1 MVGIGILGMEYSCQ
15 DQPTMSLR
23 RLLKSHLAPHRR
35 AIVLVLILQAGQTT
49 TGLLLPGLNA
59 TLIDDGV
66 LLGDQSV
73 IWRMGGIMLL
83 VSFIQV
89 VLLTVAVWYGSE
101 VAMAFGRDIRR
112 DVFDRVT
119 RYSTREIG
127 RFGTPSLIT
136 RITNDTHQIQTLTAL
151 FTIMM
156 ITAPLTMIAGTVL
169 AIRTDAGLSVLLFVV
184 VPLEIVVAGA
194 IIAAMTP
201 AFQQMQERIDRINA
215 VLREQITGVRVVRA
229 FTREPTESARFAEAN
244 HRLTESS
251 LRAARLMAAV
261 FPAVTLLVN
270 LSSVALLWIGADRIE
285 DGSTQ
290 IGSLVA
296 YLTYLLQILLAVTM
310 AAFMV
315 SMIPR
320 AAVAA
325 ERIVEVLDTESSVRP
340 PTDSVRDFTR
350 PGTVQ
355 FQEVGFRYPGAE
367 HPVLEGVSFT
377 AVPGQTTAII
387 GSTGA
392 GKTTLLTLA
401 ARLADASSGQV
412 SVGGID
418 VRRLDQALLWGAIGY
433 VPQRAYL
440 FSGTVASNLR
450 YGRPDATD
458 GELWETL
465 EIAQAAGFVQS
476 MPDGLKSRIAQGGT
490 NVSGGQRQRLSIA
503 RALVAQP
510 AVYLFDDSFS
520 ALDLATEA
528 RLRQAL
534 EPRTR
539 DAAVLVV
546 AQRISTIET
555 ADQIIVLEGGIVVGQ
570 GRHDEL
576 VDTCPTYAE
585 IVSSQRGGE
594 AA

>member
-1 MVGIGILGMEYSCQ
+1 
-15 DQPTMSLR
+15 
-23 RLLKSHLAPHRR
+23 
-35 AIVLVLILQAGQTT
+35 VLVLILQAGQTT

-89 VLLTVAVWYGSE
+89 ALLTVAVWYGSE

-112 DVFDRVT
+112 DVFDRIT

-151 FTIMM
+151 VTIMM

-169 AIRTDAGLSVLLFVV
+169 AIREDAGLSVLLLVV
-184 VPLEIVVAGA
+184 VPLEIVVTGA
-194 IIAAMTP
+194 IIVAMNP
-201 AFQQMQERIDRINA
+201 AFQQMQERIDRINT

-229 FTREPTESARFAEAN
+229 FTREPVESARFADAN

-325 ERIVEVLDTESSVRP
+325 ERIVEVLDTESSVSP
-340 PTDSVRDFTR
+340 PTDPVQEFTR
-350 PGTVQ
+350 PGTVV

-377 AVPGQTTAII
+377 AVPGETTAII

-392 GKTTLLTLA
+392 GKTTMLTLA
-401 ARLADASSGQV
+401 ARLADASSGRV
-412 SVGGID
+412 SVGGVD
-418 VRRLDQALLWGAIGY
+418 VRQLNPDLLWGAIGY

-450 YGRPDATD
+450 YGRPEATD
-458 GELWETL
+458 EELWEAL
-465 EIAQAAGFVQS
+465 EVAQAAGFVQS

-555 ADQIIVLEGGIVVGQ
+555 AEQIIVLEGGIVVGQ

-576 VDTCPTYAE
+576 VSTCPTYAE

>member
-1 MVGIGILGMEYSCQ
+1 
-15 DQPTMSLR
+15 MSLR
-23 RLLKSHLAPHRR
+23 RLLKSHLSPYRR
-35 AIVLVLILQAGQTT
+35 AIALVLVLQAGQTT
-49 TGLLLPGLNA
+49 AGLLLPGLNA

-66 LLGDQSV
+66 LLGDQAV
-73 IWRMGGIMLL
+73 IWRMGTVMLM
-83 VSFIQV
+83 VSFVQV
-89 VLLTVAVWYGSE
+89 VLLTGAVWYASK
-101 VAMAFGRDIRR
+101 VAMAFGHDIRR
-112 DVFDRVT
+112 DLFNRVI

-136 RITNDTHQIQTLTAL
+136 RITNDSHQIQTLTAMVG
-151 FTIMM
+151 TMM
-156 ITAPLTMIAGTVL
+156 ITAPLTMIAGVIL
-169 AIRTDAGLSVLLFVV
+169 AIRTDVGLSVLLLVV
-184 VPLEIVVAGA
+184 VPLEIVIAGSIIVA
-194 IIAAMTP
+194 MNP
-201 AFQQMQERIDRINA
+201 AFQQMQERIDRINS
-215 VLREQITGVRVVRA
+215 VLRDQIAGVRVVRA
-229 FTREPTESARFAEAN
+229 FTRERVESDRFADAN
-244 HRLTESS
+244 RLLTASS

-285 DGSTQ
+285 AGSTQ

-296 YLTYLLQILLAVTM
+296 YLTYLLQILMAVTM
-310 AAFMV
+310 ATFML

-325 ERIVEVLDTESSVRP
+325 DRIVEVLDTNSTVIPPLNPVRE
-340 PTDSVRDFTR
+340 FTE
-350 PGTVQ
+350 PGTVE
-355 FQEVGFRYPGAE
+355 FRSVGFSYPGAE
-367 HPVLEGVSFT
+367 HSVLDNINF
-377 AVPGQTTAII
+377 AAAPGETTAII

-401 ARLADASSGQV
+401 ARLGDVNTGEV
-412 SVGGID
+412 LLGGID
-418 VRRLDQALLWGAIGY
+418 VRHLDPELLWQSIGY

-458 GELWETL
+458 GELWEAL

-476 MPDGLKSRIAQGGT
+476 MAKGLDSRIAQGGT

-503 RALVAQP
+503 RALVARP
-510 AVYLFDDSFS
+510 SVYLFDDSFS

-528 RLRQAL
+528 RLRRSL
-534 EPRTR
+534 EPHTR
-539 DAAVLVV
+539 NAAVLVV

-555 ADQIIVLEGGIVVGQ
+555 ASQIIVLENGQIVGQ

-576 VDTCPTYAE
+576 VGTCATYAE

-594 AA
+594 AT

>member
-1 MVGIGILGMEYSCQ
+1 
-15 DQPTMSLR
+15 MSLR

-89 VLLTVAVWYGSE
+89 VLLSVAVWYGSE

-151 FTIMM
+151 VTIMM

-169 AIRTDAGLSVLLFVV
+169 AIREDAGLSVLLLVV

-194 IIAAMTP
+194 IIVAMNP

-325 ERIVEVLDTESSVRP
+325 ERIVEVLDTESSVEP
-340 PTDSVRDFTR
+340 PSVPVQEFTR
-350 PGTVQ
+350 PGTVE

-367 HPVLEGVSFT
+367 HPVLEGISFT
-377 AVPGQTTAII
+377 AVPGETTAII

-401 ARLADASSGQV
+401 ARLADASSGRV
-412 SVGGID
+412 SVGGVD

-450 YGRPDATD
+450 YGRPEATD
-458 GELWETL
+458 EELWEAL
-465 EIAQAAGFVQS
+465 EVAQAAGFVQT

-503 RALVAQP
+503 RALIAQP

-539 DAAVLVV
+539 NAAVLVV

-570 GRHDEL
+570 GHHNEL
-576 VDTCPTYAE
+576 VDTCATYAE

>member
-1 MVGIGILGMEYSCQ
+1 
-15 DQPTMSLR
+15 MSLR

-73 IWRMGGIMLL
+73 IWRMGGFMLL

-151 FTIMM
+151 VTIMM

-169 AIRTDAGLSVLLFVV
+169 AIRTDAGLSVLLLVV

-201 AFQQMQERIDRINA
+201 AFQQMQERIDRINT

-325 ERIVEVLDTESSVRP
+325 ERIVEILDTESSVTP
-340 PTDSVRDFTR
+340 PTTPIQDFTR
-350 PGTVQ
+350 PGTVE

-377 AVPGQTTAII
+377 AVPGETTAII

-392 GKTTLLTLA
+392 GKSTLLTLA

-412 SVGGID
+412 AVGGID
-418 VRRLDQALLWGAIGY
+418 VRRLDPALLWGAIGY

-450 YGRPDATD
+450 YGRPEATD
-458 GELWETL
+458 EELWEAL
-465 EIAQAAGFVQS
+465 EVAQAAGFVQS
-476 MPDGLKSRIAQGGT
+476 MPDGLQNRIAQGGT

-555 ADQIIVLEGGIVVGQ
+555 ADQIIVLEGGITVGQ

-576 VDTCPTYAE
+576 VDTCHTYAE

-594 AA
+594 TK

>member
-1 MVGIGILGMEYSCQ
+1 
-15 DQPTMSLR
+15 MSLR

-151 FTIMM
+151 VTIMM

-169 AIRTDAGLSVLLFVV
+169 AIREDAGLSVLLFVV

-194 IIAAMTP
+194 IIVAMNP

-244 HRLTESS
+244 HRLTQSS

-285 DGSTQ
+285 AGSTQ

-325 ERIVEVLDTESSVRP
+325 ERIVEVLDTESSVEP
-340 PTDSVRDFTR
+340 PSVPVQEFTR
-350 PGTVQ
+350 PGTVE

-401 ARLADASSGQV
+401 ARLADASSGRV
-412 SVGGID
+412 SVGGVD

-450 YGRPDATD
+450 YGRPEATD
-458 GELWETL
+458 EELWEAL

-503 RALVAQP
+503 RALIAQP

-555 ADQIIVLEGGIVVGQ
+555 ADQIIVLEGGTVVGQ

-576 VDTCPTYAE
+576 VGTCATYAE

>member
-1 MVGIGILGMEYSCQ
+1 
-15 DQPTMSLR
+15 MSLR

-151 FTIMM
+151 VTIMM

-169 AIRTDAGLSVLLFVV
+169 AIREDAGLSVLLLVV

-194 IIAAMTP
+194 IIVAMNP

-325 ERIVEVLDTESSVRP
+325 ERIVEVLDTESSVEP
-340 PTDSVRDFTR
+340 PSVPVQEFTR
-350 PGTVQ
+350 PGTVE

-367 HPVLEGVSFT
+367 HHVLEGISFS
-377 AVPGQTTAII
+377 AVPGETTAII

-401 ARLADASSGQV
+401 ARLADASSGRV

-450 YGRPDATD
+450 YGRPEATD
-458 GELWETL
+458 EELWEAL
-465 EIAQAAGFVQS
+465 EIAQASGFVQT
-476 MPDGLKSRIAQGGT
+476 MPEGLKSRIAQGGT

-503 RALVAQP
+503 RALIAQP

-528 RLRQAL
+528 RLRLAL

-570 GRHDEL
+570 GRHNQL
-576 VDTCPTYAE
+576 ADTCPTYAE

-594 AA
+594 TA

>member
-1 MVGIGILGMEYSCQ
+1 
-15 DQPTMSLR
+15 MSLR

-66 LLGDQSV
+66 LLGDQAV

-83 VSFIQV
+83 VSFVQV

-119 RYSTREIG
+119 RYSTREVG

-151 FTIMM
+151 VTIMM

-169 AIRTDAGLSVLLFVV
+169 AIREDAGLSVLLFVV

-270 LSSVALLWIGADRIE
+270 LSSVALLWIGADRVE

-340 PTDSVRDFTR
+340 PTDPVRDFTR
-350 PGTVQ
+350 PGMVE
-355 FQEVGFRYPGAE
+355 FQEVGFRYPGAD

-377 AVPGQTTAII
+377 AVPGETTAII

-412 SVGGID
+412 AVGGID
-418 VRRLDQALLWGAIGY
+418 VRRLDQSLLWGAIGY

-450 YGRPDATD
+450 YGRPEATD
-458 GELWETL
+458 EELWEAL
-465 EIAQAAGFVQS
+465 EVAQAAGFVQS

-539 DAAVLVV
+539 SAAVLVV

-555 ADQIIVLEGGIVVGQ
+555 ADQIIVLEGGIVVGH
-570 GRHDEL
+570 GHHDEL

>member
-1 MVGIGILGMEYSCQ
+1 
-15 DQPTMSLR
+15 MSLR

-35 AIVLVLILQAGQTT
+35 AIVLVLVLQAGQTT

-66 LLGDQSV
+66 LLGDQAV

-112 DVFDRVT
+112 DVFDRIT

-151 FTIMM
+151 VTIMM

-169 AIRTDAGLSVLLFVV
+169 AIREDAGLSVLLLVV

-194 IIAAMTP
+194 IIVAMNP

-325 ERIVEVLDTESSVRP
+325 ERIVEVLDTESSVEP
-340 PTDSVRDFTR
+340 PSVPVQEFTR
-350 PGTVQ
+350 PGTVE

-367 HPVLEGVSFT
+367 HPVLEAVSFT
-377 AVPGQTTAII
+377 AVAGETTAII

-401 ARLADASSGQV
+401 ARLADASSGRV
-412 SVGGID
+412 SVGGVDI
-418 VRRLDQALLWGAIGY
+418 RRLDQSLLWGAIGY

-450 YGRPDATD
+450 YGRPEATD
-458 GELWETL
+458 EELWEAL
-465 EIAQAAGFVQS
+465 EVAQAAGFVQS

-539 DAAVLVV
+539 HAAVLVV

-570 GRHDEL
+570 GRHTEL
-576 VDTCPTYAE
+576 VDTCATYAE

-594 AA
+594 AT

>member
-1 MVGIGILGMEYSCQ
+1 
-15 DQPTMSLR
+15 MSLR

-151 FTIMM
+151 VTIMM

-169 AIRTDAGLSVLLFVV
+169 AIREDAGLSVLLFVV
-184 VPLEIVVAGA
+184 VPLEIVVAGS
-194 IIAAMTP
+194 IIVAMNP

-244 HRLTESS
+244 HRLTQSS

-285 DGSTQ
+285 AGSTQ

-325 ERIVEVLDTESSVRP
+325 ERIVEVLDTESSVSP
-340 PTDSVRDFTR
+340 PIDPVQDFTR
-350 PGTVQ
+350 PGAVE

-377 AVPGQTTAII
+377 AVPGETTAVI

-412 SVGGID
+412 SVGGVD
-418 VRRLDQALLWGAIGY
+418 VRQLDQTLLWGTIGY

-450 YGRPDATD
+450 YGRPEATD
-458 GELWETL
+458 AELWEAL

-503 RALVAQP
+503 RALIAQP

-570 GRHDEL
+570 GRHEEL
-576 VDTCPTYAE
+576 VGTCPTYAE

-594 AA
+594 TA

>member
-1 MVGIGILGMEYSCQ
+1 
-15 DQPTMSLR
+15 MSLR

-101 VAMAFGRDIRR
+101 VAMSFGRDIRR

-151 FTIMM
+151 VTIMM

-169 AIRTDAGLSVLLFVV
+169 AIREDAGLSVLLLVV

-194 IIAAMTP
+194 IIVAMNP

-296 YLTYLLQILLAVTM
+296 YLTYLLQILLAV
-310 AAFMV
+310 
-315 SMIPR
+315 
-320 AAVAA
+320 
-325 ERIVEVLDTESSVRP
+325 
-340 PTDSVRDFTR
+340 
-350 PGTVQ
+350 
-355 FQEVGFRYPGAE
+355 
-367 HPVLEGVSFT
+367 
-377 AVPGQTTAII
+377 
-387 GSTGA
+387 
-392 GKTTLLTLA
+392 
-401 ARLADASSGQV
+401 
-412 SVGGID
+412 
-418 VRRLDQALLWGAIGY
+418 
-433 VPQRAYL
+433 
-440 FSGTVASNLR
+440 
-450 YGRPDATD
+450 
-458 GELWETL
+458 
-465 EIAQAAGFVQS
+465 
-476 MPDGLKSRIAQGGT
+476 
-490 NVSGGQRQRLSIA
+490 
-503 RALVAQP
+503 
-510 AVYLFDDSFS
+510 
-520 ALDLATEA
+520 
-528 RLRQAL
+528 
-534 EPRTR
+534 
-539 DAAVLVV
+539 
-546 AQRISTIET
+546 
-555 ADQIIVLEGGIVVGQ
+555 
-570 GRHDEL
+570 
-576 VDTCPTYAE
+576 
-585 IVSSQRGGE
+585 
-594 AA
+594 

>member
-1 MVGIGILGMEYSCQ
+1 
-15 DQPTMSLR
+15 MSLR

-59 TLIDDGV
+59 TLIDGGV

-112 DVFDRVT
+112 DVFDRIT

-151 FTIMM
+151 VTIMM

-169 AIRTDAGLSVLLFVV
+169 AIREDAGLSVLLLVV

-194 IIAAMTP
+194 IIVAMNP

-325 ERIVEVLDTESSVRP
+325 ERIVEVLDTESSVEP
-340 PTDSVRDFTR
+340 PSVPVQEFTR
-350 PGTVQ
+350 PGTVE

-367 HPVLEGVSFT
+367 HHVLEGISFS
-377 AVPGQTTAII
+377 AVPGETTAII

-401 ARLADASSGQV
+401 ARLADASSGRV

-450 YGRPDATD
+450 YGRPEATD
-458 GELWETL
+458 EELWEAL
-465 EIAQAAGFVQS
+465 EIAQASGFVQT
-476 MPDGLKSRIAQGGT
+476 MPEGLKSRIAQGGT

-503 RALVAQP
+503 RALIAQP

-528 RLRQAL
+528 RLRLAL

-570 GRHDEL
+570 GRHNQL

-594 AA
+594 TA

>member
-1 MVGIGILGMEYSCQ
+1 
-15 DQPTMSLR
+15 
-23 RLLKSHLAPHRR
+23 
-35 AIVLVLILQAGQTT
+35 
-49 TGLLLPGLNA
+49 
-59 TLIDDGV
+59 
-66 LLGDQSV
+66 
-73 IWRMGGIMLL
+73 
-83 VSFIQV
+83 
-89 VLLTVAVWYGSE
+89 
-101 VAMAFGRDIRR
+101 
-112 DVFDRVT
+112 
-119 RYSTREIG
+119 
-127 RFGTPSLIT
+127 
-136 RITNDTHQIQTLTAL
+136 
-151 FTIMM
+151 MM

-169 AIRTDAGLSVLLFVV
+169 AIREDAGLSVLLFVV
-184 VPLEIVVAGA
+184 VPLEMLVAGA
-194 IIAAMTP
+194 IIVAMNP

-325 ERIVEVLDTESSVRP
+325 ERIVEVLDTESSVEP
-340 PTDSVRDFTR
+340 PSVPVQEFTR
-350 PGTVQ
+350 PGTVE

-377 AVPGQTTAII
+377 AVPGETTAII

-401 ARLADASSGQV
+401 ARLADASSGRV

-418 VRRLDQALLWGAIGY
+418 VRRLDQDLLWGSIGY

-440 FSGTVASNLR
+440 FSGTVATNLR

-458 GELWETL
+458 AELWDAL

-503 RALVAQP
+503 RALIAQP

-539 DAAVLVV
+539 QAAVLVV

-555 ADQIIVLEGGIVVGQ
+555 ANQIIVLEGGVVVGH

-576 VDTCPTYAE
+576 VDTCATYAE

-594 AA
+594 TA

>member
-1 MVGIGILGMEYSCQ
+1 
-15 DQPTMSLR
+15 
-23 RLLKSHLAPHRR
+23 
-35 AIVLVLILQAGQTT
+35 
-49 TGLLLPGLNA
+49 
-59 TLIDDGV
+59 
-66 LLGDQSV
+66 
-73 IWRMGGIMLL
+73 
-83 VSFIQV
+83 
-89 VLLTVAVWYGSE
+89 
-101 VAMAFGRDIRR
+101 
-112 DVFDRVT
+112 
-119 RYSTREIG
+119 
-127 RFGTPSLIT
+127 
-136 RITNDTHQIQTLTAL
+136 
-151 FTIMM
+151 MM

-169 AIRTDAGLSVLLFVV
+169 AIREDAGLSVLLFVV
-184 VPLEIVVAGA
+184 VPLEMLVAGA
-194 IIAAMTP
+194 IIVAMNP

-244 HRLTESS
+244 SRLTESS

-325 ERIVEVLDTESSVRP
+325 ERIVEVLDTESSVEP
-340 PTDSVRDFTR
+340 PSVPVQEFTR
-350 PGTVQ
+350 PGTVE

-367 HPVLEGVSFT
+367 HPVLEGVSFS
-377 AVPGQTTAII
+377 AVPGETTAII

-401 ARLADASSGQV
+401 ARLADASSGRV

-440 FSGTVASNLR
+440 FSGTVATNLR

-458 GELWETL
+458 AELWDAL

-503 RALVAQP
+503 RALIAQP

-539 DAAVLVV
+539 NAAVLVV

-570 GRHDEL
+570 GRHNQL
-576 VDTCPTYAE
+576 VETCDTYAE

-594 AA
+594 TA

>member
-1 MVGIGILGMEYSCQ
+1 
-15 DQPTMSLR
+15 MSLR

-101 VAMAFGRDIRR
+101 VAMSFGRDIRR

-151 FTIMM
+151 VTIMM

-169 AIRTDAGLSVLLFVV
+169 AIREDAGLSVLLFVV
-184 VPLEIVVAGA
+184 VPLEMLVAGA
-194 IIAAMTP
+194 IIVAMNP

-229 FTREPTESARFAEAN
+229 FTREPTESARFAQAN

-325 ERIVEVLDTESSVRP
+325 ERIVEVLDTESSVEP
-340 PTDSVRDFTR
+340 PSVPVQKFTR
-350 PGTVQ
+350 PGTVE

-367 HPVLEGVSFT
+367 HPVLEGISFS
-377 AVPGQTTAII
+377 AVPGETTAII

-401 ARLADASSGQV
+401 ARLADASAGRV
-412 SVGGID
+412 SVGGVD

-458 GELWETL
+458 AELWDAL
-465 EIAQAAGFVQS
+465 EIAQAAGFVQT
-476 MPDGLKSRIAQGGT
+476 MPEGLKSRIAQGGT

-503 RALVAQP
+503 RALIAQP

-570 GRHDEL
+570 GRHNQL
-576 VDTCPTYAE
+576 VDTCDTYAE

-594 AA
+594 TA

>member
-1 MVGIGILGMEYSCQ
+1 
-15 DQPTMSLR
+15 MSLR

-89 VLLTVAVWYGSE
+89 VLLTAAVWYASE

-151 FTIMM
+151 VGTMM
-156 ITAPLTMIAGTVL
+156 ITAPLTMAAGTVL
-169 AIRTDAGLSVLLFVV
+169 AIREDAGLSVLLLVV
-184 VPLEIVVAGA
+184 VPLEIVVAGS
-194 IIAAMTP
+194 IIVAMNP

-229 FTREPTESARFAEAN
+229 FTREPTESARFAAAN

-325 ERIVEVLDTESSVRP
+325 ERIVEVLDTESSVGP
-340 PTDSVRDFTR
+340 PTDPVRHFSR
-350 PGTVQ
+350 PGTVE
-355 FQEVGFRYPGAE
+355 FQQVGFRYPGAE
-367 HPVLEGVSFT
+367 HPVLEAVSFT
-377 AVPGQTTAII
+377 AVPGETTAII

-401 ARLADASSGQV
+401 ARLADASSGRV
-412 SVGGID
+412 LVGGVD
-418 VRRLDQALLWGAIGY
+418 VRQLDQALLWGAIGY

-458 GELWETL
+458 EELWEVL
-465 EIAQAAGFVQS
+465 EVAQVAGFVQS

-570 GRHDEL
+570 GRHGEL
-576 VDTCPTYAE
+576 VDTCATYAE

>member
-1 MVGIGILGMEYSCQ
+1 
-15 DQPTMSLR
+15 MSLR

-112 DVFDRVT
+112 DVFEQVT

-169 AIRTDAGLSVLLFVV
+169 AIREDAGLSVLLFVV

-325 ERIVEVLDTESSVRP
+325 ERIVEVLDTESSVEP
-340 PTDSVRDFTR
+340 PSTPIRDFTQ
-350 PGTVQ
+350 PGTVE

-377 AVPGQTTAII
+377 AVPGETAAII

-401 ARLADASSGQV
+401 ARLADASSGRV

-418 VRRLDQALLWGAIGY
+418 VRRLDQALLWGTIGY

-458 GELWETL
+458 GELWEAL

-528 RLRQAL
+528 RLREAL

-555 ADQIIVLEGGIVVGQ
+555 ADQIIVLEGGLVVGQ

>member
-1 MVGIGILGMEYSCQ
+1 
-15 DQPTMSLR
+15 MSLR

-101 VAMAFGRDIRR
+101 VAMSFGRDIRR
-112 DVFDRVT
+112 DVFERVT

-151 FTIMM
+151 VTIMM

-169 AIRTDAGLSVLLFVV
+169 AIREDAGLSVLLFVV
-184 VPLEIVVAGA
+184 VPLEMLVAGA
-194 IIAAMTP
+194 IIVAMNP

-244 HRLTESS
+244 SRLTESS

-325 ERIVEVLDTESSVRP
+325 ERIMEVLDTDSSVEP
-340 PTDSVRDFTR
+340 PSVPVQEFTR
-350 PGTVQ
+350 PGKVE
-355 FQEVGFRYPGAE
+355 FQEVGFRYPGAD

-377 AVPGQTTAII
+377 AVPGETTAII

-418 VRRLDQALLWGAIGY
+418 VRRLDQDLLWGSIGY

-440 FSGTVASNLR
+440 FSGTVATNLR

-458 GELWETL
+458 AELWDAL

-503 RALVAQP
+503 RALIAQP

-539 DAAVLVV
+539 QAAVLVV

-555 ADQIIVLEGGIVVGQ
+555 ANQIIVLEGGVVVGH

-576 VDTCPTYAE
+576 VDTCATYAE

-594 AA
+594 TA

>member
-1 MVGIGILGMEYSCQ
+1 
-15 DQPTMSLR
+15 MSLR

-101 VAMAFGRDIRR
+101 VAMSFGRDIRR

-119 RYSTREIG
+119 RYSTREVG

-151 FTIMM
+151 VTIMM

-169 AIRTDAGLSVLLFVV
+169 AIREDAGLSVLLFVV
-184 VPLEIVVAGA
+184 VPLEMLVAGA
-194 IIAAMTP
+194 IIVAMNP

-325 ERIVEVLDTESSVRP
+325 ERIVEVLDTESSVEP
-340 PTDSVRDFTR
+340 PSVPVQEFTR
-350 PGTVQ
+350 PGTVE

-377 AVPGQTTAII
+377 AVPGETTAII

-401 ARLADASSGQV
+401 ARLADASSGRV

-418 VRRLDQALLWGAIGY
+418 VRRLDQDLLWGAIGY

-440 FSGTVASNLR
+440 FSGTVATNLR

-458 GELWETL
+458 AELWDAL

-503 RALVAQP
+503 RALIAQP

-539 DAAVLVV
+539 QAAVLWWPSGSPPSRP
-546 AQRISTIET
+546 RIRSSCSKAELWSATDATTNWWTPAPPTPRSSPPREEVRRHEP
-555 ADQIIVLEGGIVVGQ
+555 AHP
-570 GRHDEL
+570 GR
-576 VDTCPTYAE
+576 P
-585 IVSSQRGGE
+585 
-594 AA
+594 

>member
-1 MVGIGILGMEYSCQ
+1 
-15 DQPTMSLR
+15 MSLR

-66 LLGDQSV
+66 LLGDQAV

-151 FTIMM
+151 VTIMM

-169 AIRTDAGLSVLLFVV
+169 AIREDAGLSVLLLVV

-194 IIAAMTP
+194 IIVAMNP

-325 ERIVEVLDTESSVRP
+325 ERIVEVLDTESSVEP
-340 PTDSVRDFTR
+340 PSVPVQEFTR
-350 PGTVQ
+350 PGTVE

-367 HPVLEGVSFT
+367 HHVLEGISFS
-377 AVPGQTTAII
+377 AVPGETTAII

-401 ARLADASSGQV
+401 ARLADASSGRV

-418 VRRLDQALLWGAIGY
+418 VRRLDQDLLWGAIGY

-450 YGRPDATD
+450 YGRPEATD
-458 GELWETL
+458 EELWEAL
-465 EIAQAAGFVQS
+465 EVAQAAGFVQT
-476 MPDGLKSRIAQGGT
+476 MPEGLKSRIAQGGT

-503 RALVAQP
+503 RALIAQP

-539 DAAVLVV
+539 NAAILVV

-570 GRHDEL
+570 GRHNQL

-594 AA
+594 TA

>member
-1 MVGIGILGMEYSCQ
+1 
-15 DQPTMSLR
+15 MSLR

-101 VAMAFGRDIRR
+101 VAMSFGRDIRR

-151 FTIMM
+151 VTIMM

-169 AIRTDAGLSVLLFVV
+169 AIREDAGLSVLLLVV

-194 IIAAMTP
+194 IIVAMNP

-325 ERIVEVLDTESSVRP
+325 ERIVEVLDTESSVEP
-340 PTDSVRDFTR
+340 PSVPVQEFTR
-350 PGTVQ
+350 PGTVE
-355 FQEVGFRYPGAE
+355 FQEVGFRYPGAD

-401 ARLADASSGQV
+401 ARLADASSGWV

-458 GELWETL
+458 EELWEAL
-465 EIAQAAGFVQS
+465 EVAQGAGFVQS

-503 RALVAQP
+503 RALIAQP

-555 ADQIIVLEGGIVVGQ
+555 ANQIIVLEGGVVVGQ
-570 GRHDEL
+570 GRHHEL
-576 VDTCPTYAE
+576 VDTCATYAE

-594 AA
+594 TA

>member
-1 MVGIGILGMEYSCQ
+1 
-15 DQPTMSLR
+15 MSLR

-35 AIVLVLILQAGQTT
+35 AIVFVLVLQAGQTT
-49 TGLLLPGLNA
+49 AGLLLPGLTA
-59 TLIDDGV
+59 TLIDEGV
-66 LLGDQSV
+66 LLGDQAT
-73 IWRMGGIMLL
+73 IWRMGAIMLF
-83 VSFIQV
+83 VSLIQV
-89 VLLTVAVWYGSE
+89 VLLAGAIWYASI
-101 VAMAFGRDIRR
+101 VAMAFGRDVRR
-112 DVFDRVT
+112 DAFDRVT

-136 RITNDTHQIQTLTAL
+136 RITNDTHQIQTLMAMVGT
-151 FTIMM
+151 MM
-156 ITAPLTMIAGTVL
+156 ITAPLTMIVGTVL
-169 AIRTDAGLSVLLFVV
+169 AIRTDAGLSVLLLVV
-184 VPLEIVVAGA
+184 IPLEIIVMGS
-194 IIAAMTP
+194 IIAAMSP
-201 AFQQMQERIDRINA
+201 AFQQMQERIDRVNA

-229 FTREPTESARFAEAN
+229 FTREPVESARFAEAN
-244 HRLTESS
+244 HRLTATSM
-251 LRAARLMAAV
+251 RAARLMAAT
-261 FPAVTLLVN
+261 FPAVTLLIN
-270 LSSVALLWIGADRIE
+270 LSSVALLWIGADRIQ

-296 YLTYLLQILLAVTM
+296 YLTYLLQILFAVTM
-310 AAFMV
+310 GAFMV

-325 ERIVEVLDTESSVRP
+325 ERIIELLDTESSVRP
-340 PTDSVRDFTR
+340 PINPVREFIR
-350 PGTVQ
+350 HGMVE
-355 FQEVGFRYPGAE
+355 FRGVGFRYPGAE
-367 HPVLEGVSFT
+367 HSVLDNVTFA
-377 AVPGQTTAII
+377 AVPGETTAII

-401 ARLADASSGQV
+401 ARLADASTGEV
-412 SVGGID
+412 SVGGVD
-418 VRRLDQALLWGAIGY
+418 VRQLDQALLWRAIGY

-450 YGRPDATD
+450 YGRPEATD
-458 GELWETL
+458 GELWEAL

-476 MPDGLKSRIAQGGT
+476 MPNGLESPINQGGT

-503 RALVAQP
+503 RALVARP

-520 ALDLATEA
+520 ALDLATED
-528 RLRQAL
+528 RLRRAL
-534 EPRTR
+534 EPHTR

-555 ADQIIVLEGGIVVGQ
+555 AGQIIVLEGGIVVGQ

-576 VDTCPTYAE
+576 LNTCPTYAE

>member
-1 MVGIGILGMEYSCQ
+1 MN
-15 DQPTMSLR
+15 LR

-35 AIVLVLILQAGQTT
+35 AIVLILILQAGQTT

-66 LLGDQSV
+66 LLGDQRV
-73 IWRMGGIMLL
+73 IWRMGAIMLVVSL
-83 VSFIQV
+83 VQAA
-89 VLLTVAVWYGSE
+89 LMAGAMWYASIAATG
-101 VAMAFGRDIRR
+101 FGRDVRR
-112 DVFDRVT
+112 DVFNRVT

-136 RITNDTHQIQTLTAL
+136 RITNDTHQIQTLMVLVGT
-151 FTIMM
+151 MM
-156 ITAPLTMIAGTVL
+156 ITAPLTMIAGIVL
-169 AIRTDAGLSVLLFVV
+169 AVREDAGLSVLLWVVIPLEVV
-184 VPLEIVVAGA
+184 VMGS
-194 IIAAMTP
+194 IIAAMNP
-201 AFQQMQERIDRINA
+201 AFQKMQDRIDRVNA
-215 VLREQITGVRVVRA
+215 VLREQITGIRVVRA
-229 FTREPTESARFAEAN
+229 FTREKQESDRFTEAN
-244 HRLTESS
+244 QRLTATSM
-251 LRAARLMAAV
+251 RAARLMSAT

-285 DGSTQ
+285 AGTTQ

-296 YLTYLLQILLAVTM
+296 YLTYLLQILLAVIM
-310 AAFMV
+310 ATFMV

-320 AAVAA
+320 AAVASN
-325 ERIVEVLDTESSVRP
+325 RIMEVLDTDTTVSPPAHPVRA
-340 PTDSVRDFTR
+340 FIR
-350 PGTVQ
+350 PGTVE
-355 FQEVGFRYPGAE
+355 FAEVGFRYPGAE
-367 HPVLEGVSFT
+367 HPVLDDVSFV
-377 AVPGQTTAII
+377 AAAGQTTAII

-392 GKTTLLTLA
+392 GKTTLLSLA
-401 ARLADASSGQV
+401 ARLADASTGQV
-412 SVGGID
+412 SVGGVD
-418 VRRLDQALLWGAIGY
+418 VRQLDSALLWGTIGY

-458 GELWETL
+458 EELWEAL
-465 EIAQAAGFVQS
+465 EVAQADGFVQS
-476 MPDGLKSRIAQGGT
+476 MPDGLAARINQGGT

-503 RALVAQP
+503 RALVARP
-510 AVYLFDDSFS
+510 SVYLFDDSFS
-520 ALDLATEA
+520 ALDLATEG

-534 EPRTR
+534 APRIR
-539 DAAVLVV
+539 EAAVLVV

-555 ADQIIVLEGGIVVGQ
+555 ADQIIVLEGGVVEGR

-576 VDTCPTYAE
+576 VRTCATYAE

>member
-1 MVGIGILGMEYSCQ
+1 
-15 DQPTMSLR
+15 MSLR

-101 VAMAFGRDIRR
+101 VAMSFGRDIRR

-151 FTIMM
+151 VTIMM

-169 AIRTDAGLSVLLFVV
+169 AIREDAGLSVLLFVV
-184 VPLEIVVAGA
+184 VPLEMLVAGA
-194 IIAAMTP
+194 IIVAMNP

-244 HRLTESS
+244 SRLTESS

-325 ERIVEVLDTESSVRP
+325 ERIVEVLDTESSVEP
-340 PTDSVRDFTR
+340 PSIPVQEFTR
-350 PGTVQ
+350 PGTVE
-355 FQEVGFRYPGAE
+355 FQEVGFRYPGAD

-377 AVPGQTTAII
+377 AVPGETTAII

-401 ARLADASSGQV
+401 ARLADASSGRV

-458 GELWETL
+458 EELWEAL
-465 EIAQAAGFVQS
+465 EVAQGAGFVQT
-476 MPDGLKSRIAQGGT
+476 MPEGLKSRIAQGGT

-503 RALVAQP
+503 RALIAQP

-555 ADQIIVLEGGIVVGQ
+555 ANQIIVLEGGVVVGH

-576 VDTCPTYAE
+576 VDTCATYAE

-594 AA
+594 TA

>member
-1 MVGIGILGMEYSCQ
+1 
-15 DQPTMSLR
+15 MSLR

-83 VSFIQV
+83 VSFVQV

-101 VAMAFGRDIRR
+101 VAMSFGRDIRR

-151 FTIMM
+151 VTIMM

-169 AIRTDAGLSVLLFVV
+169 AIREDAGLSVLLFVV
-184 VPLEIVVAGA
+184 VPLEIVVTGA
-194 IIAAMTP
+194 IIAAMSP

-325 ERIVEVLDTESSVRP
+325 ERIMEVLDTESSVDP
-340 PTDSVRDFTR
+340 PSTPIRDFTR
-350 PGTVQ
+350 PGTVE

-377 AVPGQTTAII
+377 AVPGETAAII

-401 ARLADASSGQV
+401 ARLADATSGRV
-412 SVGGID
+412 FVGGID
-418 VRRLDQALLWGAIGY
+418 VRRLDQALLWGTIGY

-458 GELWETL
+458 GELWEAL

-476 MPDGLKSRIAQGGT
+476 MPDGLKSSIAQGGT

-528 RLRQAL
+528 RLREAL

-555 ADQIIVLEGGIVVGQ
+555 ADQIIVLEGGITVGQ
-570 GRHDEL
+570 GSHDEL

-594 AA
+594 AE

>member
-1 MVGIGILGMEYSCQ
+1 
-15 DQPTMSLR
+15 MSLR
-23 RLLKSHLAPHRR
+23 RLLKSHLARHRR

-169 AIRTDAGLSVLLFVV
+169 AIREDAGLSVLLFVV

-325 ERIVEVLDTESSVRP
+325 ERIVEVLDTESSVEP
-340 PTDSVRDFTR
+340 PSTPIRDFTR
-350 PGTVQ
+350 PGTVE

-377 AVPGQTTAII
+377 AVPGETAAII

-401 ARLADASSGQV
+401 ARLADASSGRV

-418 VRRLDQALLWGAIGY
+418 VRRLDQAVLWGAIGY

-458 GELWETL
+458 GELWEAL

-476 MPDGLKSRIAQGGT
+476 MPDGLQSRIAQGGT

-555 ADQIIVLEGGIVVGQ
+555 ADQIIVLEGGLVVGQ

>member
-1 MVGIGILGMEYSCQ
+1 
-15 DQPTMSLR
+15 MSLR

-112 DVFDRVT
+112 DVFDRIT

-127 RFGTPSLIT
+127 KFGTPSLIT

-151 FTIMM
+151 VTIMM

-169 AIRTDAGLSVLLFVV
+169 AIRTDAGLSVLLLVV
-184 VPLEIVVAGA
+184 VPLEIVVTGA

-201 AFQQMQERIDRINA
+201 AFQQMQERIDRINT

-229 FTREPTESARFAEAN
+229 FTREPTESARFAQAN

-285 DGSTQ
+285 DGTTQ

-325 ERIVEVLDTESSVRP
+325 ERIVEVLETESTVSP
-340 PTDSVRDFTR
+340 PANPIREFTR
-350 PGTVQ
+350 PGTVE

-367 HPVLEGVSFT
+367 HSVLEGVSFT
-377 AVPGQTTAII
+377 AVGGETTAII

-401 ARLADASSGQV
+401 ARLADASSGSV
-412 SVGGID
+412 AVGGVD
-418 VRRLDQALLWGAIGY
+418 VRQLDQDLLWGTIGY

-458 GELWETL
+458 AELWEAL
-465 EIAQAAGFVQS
+465 EVAQAAGFVQS

-546 AQRISTIET
+546 AQRISSIEA
-555 ADQIIVLEGGIVVGQ
+555 ADQIIVLEGGVVEGL

-576 VDTCPTYAE
+576 VDTCATYAE
-585 IVSSQRGGE
+585 IVSSQRGGDE
-594 AA
+594 T

>member
-1 MVGIGILGMEYSCQ
+1 
-15 DQPTMSLR
+15 MSLR

-89 VLLTVAVWYGSE
+89 VLLSVAVWYGSE

-151 FTIMM
+151 VTIMM

-169 AIRTDAGLSVLLFVV
+169 AIREDAGLSVLLLVV

-194 IIAAMTP
+194 IIVAMNP

-340 PTDSVRDFTR
+340 PTDPIQNFTQ
-350 PGTVQ
+350 PGTVE
-355 FQEVGFRYPGAE
+355 FQEVGFRYPGAD

-377 AVPGQTTAII
+377 AVPGETTAII

-401 ARLADASSGQV
+401 ARLADASSGRV

-458 GELWETL
+458 AELWDAL

-476 MPDGLKSRIAQGGT
+476 MPEGLKSRIAQGGT

-503 RALVAQP
+503 RALIAQP

-534 EPRTR
+534 APRTR

-555 ADQIIVLEGGIVVGQ
+555 ADQIIVLEGGVVVGQ

-576 VDTCPTYAE
+576 VDACPTYAE

>member
-1 MVGIGILGMEYSCQ
+1 
-15 DQPTMSLR
+15 MSLR

-89 VLLTVAVWYGSE
+89 VLLAVAVWYGSE

-151 FTIMM
+151 VTIMM

-169 AIRTDAGLSVLLFVV
+169 AIREDAGLSVLLLVV

-194 IIAAMTP
+194 IIVAMNP

-325 ERIVEVLDTESSVRP
+325 ERIVEVLDTESSVIP
-340 PTDSVRDFTR
+340 PSDPVQDFTR
-350 PGTVQ
+350 PGTVD
-355 FQEVGFRYPGAE
+355 FQEVGFRYPGAD
-367 HPVLEGVSFT
+367 HPVLEAVSFT
-377 AVPGQTTAII
+377 AVPGETTAII

-401 ARLADASSGQV
+401 ARLADASSGRV

-418 VRRLDQALLWGAIGY
+418 VRQLDQALLWGAIGY

-450 YGRPDATD
+450 YGRPEATD
-458 GELWETL
+458 EELWEAL
-465 EIAQAAGFVQS
+465 EVAQAAGFVQS

-555 ADQIIVLEGGIVVGQ
+555 ADQIIVLEGGVVVGQ

-576 VDTCPTYAE
+576 VDACPTYAE